1 MSISIVQLLI
11 ELKGS
16 RYIELYHQAKYI
28 MNNKNQLTISNFV
41 NQYSKHMP
49 TAQTNVVVSIV
60 ISDHDEEL
68 LLSESSDRVDL
79 SFLTA
84 LLPTSTI
91 CFTTSPTWDAVLL
104 IISSF

>member
-1 MSISIVQLLI
+1 M
-11 ELKGS
+11 
-16 RYIELYHQAKYI
+16 LYQIASPGQIH
-28 MNNKNQLTISNFV
+28 MNNKNQLTLRNFV

-60 ISDHDEEL
+60 IYDHNEEI

-84 LLPTSTI
+84 LLPISTI